1 MYAIDAVRGSVWLCK
16 TGGHASQVGLCD
28 TRTNSDVFDPPLE
41 TRWLVNPVFLQ
52 VLRAEHITH
61 VQVARSHAVALAQ
74 AGELFSWG
82 ENPQGELGFPAASAD
97 QVARNRA
104 TVVTALANYHAVA
117 VAVGSHHSAAVCDQV
132 GGHDGVVFCW
142 GSNTY
147 GQLGVGGSQR
157 VDNGSF
163 PRPFVMHRIESLDA
177 ITVRKVACGALHTV
191 ALTAQGKL
199 YSWGCS
205 DGGRLGHDGPSSSL
219 NGRGKSTISD
229 DAVVSQPALI
239 AGPLAGLV
247 VLGVACGAW
256 HNACIATADGS
267 SHSSGRVFTWGT
279 GIYGQV
285 SYCRLPCSLL

>member
-1 MYAIDAVRGSVWLCK
+1 MQGYESDAVYAIDAARGAVWLCK

-28 TRTNSDVFDPPLE
+28 VRTNSDVFDPPLE

-52 VLRAEHITH
+52 VLRAEHVTH
-61 VQVARSHAVALAQ
+61 VQVARSHVVALAQ
-74 AGELFSWG
+74 AGELFAWG
-82 ENPQGELGFPAASAD
+82 ENPQGELGFPATSAD

-117 VAVGSHHSAAVCDQV
+117 VAVGSHHSAAVCDKV
-132 GGHDGVVFCW
+132 NGHDGVVFCW

-147 GQLGVGGSQR
+147 GQLGISGSQT
-157 VDNGSF
+157 VDNGRF
-163 PRPFVMHRIESLDA
+163 PRPFVMHRIESLEA
-177 ITVRKVACGALHTV
+177 VNVRTVACGALHTV

-205 DGGRLGHDGPSSSL
+205 DGGRLGHDGSNS
-219 NGRGKSTISD
+219 RRKSTLSD
-229 DAVVSQPALI
+229 ASQPTLI
-239 AGPLAGLV
+239 AGPFEGLV
-247 VLGVACGAW
+247 VLDVACGAW

-267 SHSSGRVFTWGT
+267 SHFGGRVFTWGT

-285 SYCRLPCSLL
+285 SLASL